1 MSPDHDPG
9 RSFPQAR
16 VAQDPPPPFELEDY
30 EDLVPGAG
38 HWARAPLE
46 RPHGDRAALVP
57 QPIAGFPAARG
68 RGRAAHQAAGALGR
82 GGWERPRC
90 SGTPPLGCAGPL
102 GQAAPPPPPPP
113 PGSHCS
119 LRSPSGQIQALF
131 KAASQQPPCSATPQ
145 NPQANGPA
153 SSGTSLPS
161 PSPLSRM
168 GWFALDSTSS
178 NQPRRL

>member
-30 EDLVPGAG
+30 EDLVPGPG
-38 HWARAPLE
+38 PWARAPLE

-68 RGRAAHQAAGALGR
+68 RGRVAHQAAGALGR

-90 SGTPPLGCAGPL
+90 SGTPPPRLR
-102 GQAAPPPPPPP
+102 
-113 PGSHCS
+113 
-119 LRSPSGQIQALF
+119 RSPGPGCPSSSSSSSSGQPL
-131 KAASQQPPCSATPQ
+131 
-145 NPQANGPA
+145 
-153 SSGTSLPS
+153 LP
-161 PSPLSRM
+161 PLSRTDP
-168 GWFALDSTSS
+168 GSVQSRLTAPPLLSYTLESPGQRPCYLWNLTAVPFSS
-178 NQPRRL
+178 ITDGLVCSGQHL